1 VPYVIPP
8 RLRTVSSL
16 EGVQPAFTATHRW
29 LSVAIADVHIDP
41 YRR

>member
-1 VPYVIPP
+1 MPYVIPP

-16 EGVQPAFTATHRW
+16 EGVQPAFTANHRW
-29 LSVAIADVHIDP
+29 LSVAIADAHIDP